1 MCFWLA
7 VLIEL
12 VMVIIDKSAYTNP
25 LEGQLFRITFLLFCI
40 KIATTKYSRNEW
52 LCILLVGIVAMISYL
67 VNEKDEIVRLV
78 AFIAACKNIS
88 LEKNTKVVF
97 YVTLVGCAIVILLSV
112 TGIYGS
118 TAMIADFG
126 RRVVEKRYTLGMGHP
141 NALHC
146 MIWVLMVL
154 YIYIYHNSMKAYHYL
169 ACFAIN
175 IVVYYL
181 TDSNTGLIVGTF
193 TLILAITMQYVKSF
207 HNAKWVYILAGLFI
221 LGCLVFTILGAMFGD
236 GVPVMYEID
245 DWINGRYK
253 SAFAIEDARLVNW
266 KLFAAPDN
274 NEYFDAGFMRIFYW
288 YGIIPAVL
296 YFAMNFYLIYQ
307 SYKSKDYMLMVMV
320 VVFAVYTL
328 MEAHFISVYLLRN
341 YLFVVMGY
349 YWYQPFVGNGDY
361 EGYFWE
367 IKRLIL

>member
-1 MCFWLA
+1 
-7 VLIEL
+7 
-12 VMVIIDKSAYTNP
+12 
-25 LEGQLFRITFLLFCI
+25 
-40 KIATTKYSRNEW
+40 
-52 LCILLVGIVAMISYL
+52 MISYL

-78 AFIAACKNIS
+78 AFIAACKDIS

-97 YVTLVGCAIVILLSV
+97 YVTSVGCIILILLSV

-126 RRVVEKRYTLGMGHP
+126 RCVVEKRYTLGMGHP

-154 YIYIYHNSMKAYHYL
+154 YIYIYHSSMKFYHYI
-169 ACFAIN
+169 ACFVVN
-175 IVVYYL
+175 IAVYYL
-181 TDSNTGLIVGTF
+181 TDSNTGLIIGTF
-193 TLILAITMQYVKSF
+193 TVALALVMQYVKKLQ
-207 HNAKWVYILAGLFI
+207 NAKWVYIVAGLIIVGCIMFSIAGAIFGNNAPI
-221 LGCLVFTILGAMFGD
+221 LF
-236 GVPVMYEID
+236 EID
-245 DWINGRYK
+245 DMINGRYK
-253 SAFAIEDARLVNW
+253 SAFVFEDARLVNW
-266 KLFAAPDN
+266 SLFSAPDR
-274 NEYFDAGFMRIFYW
+274 NEYFDAGFIRIFYW
-288 YGIIPAVL
+288 YGIIPAIL

-320 VVFAVYTL
+320 VVFAIYTL

-349 YWYQPFVGNGDY
+349 YWYQPFVGKDDY

-367 IKRLIL
+367 IKRFVL